1 MGIVVNESLDATTG
15 VAILRQ
21 RDKRVLVVADVSAED
36 VIGGAERMLHH
47 HIRALLKDGLDVT
60 LVTRQPKPDAPLR
73 LCLPSG
79 VVEYR
84 LPFSGQRGWQGLQE
98 LKASAKAWWQT
109 HQGFDVIVAEQPF
122 TMWALMQAGCTLPRL
137 QVCHSFAFEEYAT
150 RHGLGGSWKQQLVIA
165 AMRRLETSVYQSAT
179 SSLVLSQFMCERL
192 QDFFSIKQNA
202 IRIAAGG
209 INPIKSDNKEQ
220 DKSLLRQTLWGET
233 ANQPHIITLRNL
245 VPRTGV
251 DLLIQA
257 AAIVHV
263 DRPDVMWDVMGDG
276 KFKTALQG
284 LSVELSMQDV
294 IHFTGFLSENKVNEY
309 MMAADAFMLPTRS
322 LEGFGLVTLEANVH
336 GLPVIA
342 TPVGANPDV
351 VGWHTLNHVAEQAT
365 PDALAQ
371 AVLTYLANTPD
382 EAQRKNL
389 SKETANYFSWGKH
402 DSVLVNAIRLML

>member
-1 MGIVVNESLDATTG
+1 MK
-15 VAILRQ
+15 Q
-21 RDKRVLVVADVSAED
+21 RDKRVLVVADVSAEH

-47 HIRALLKDGLDVT
+47 HIRALLTDGLDVT
-60 LVTRQPKPDAPLR
+60 VVTRQPKEDAPLR
-73 LCLPSG
+73 LLLPSG
-79 VVEYR
+79 VVEHR

-109 HQGFDVIVAEQPF
+109 HQGFDVVVAEQPF

-150 RHGLGGSWKQQLVIA
+150 RHGLDWGWQQRWVVA

-179 SSLVLSQFMCERL
+179 SSLVLSPFMSERL
-192 QDFFSIKQNA
+192 QTFFSMDQNT
-202 IRIAAGG
+202 IRIAAAG
-209 INPIKSDNKEQ
+209 IEPIRDDIKDRT
-220 DKSLLRQTLWGET
+220 LLRQELWKST
-233 ANQPHIITLRNL
+233 ADQPHIITLRNL

-263 DRPDVMWDVMGDG
+263 DYPDVMWDVIGDG
-276 KFKTALQG
+276 EFSTALQG
-284 LSVELSMQDV
+284 LSTVLGMQDV
-294 IHFTGFLSENKVNEY
+294 IHFLGFLAEKKVKQY
-309 MMAADAFMLPTRS
+309 MAAADAFMLPTRA
-322 LEGFGLVTLEANVH
+322 LEGFGLVTLEANVQ

-351 VGWHTLNHVAEQAT
+351 VGWHALNHVAEQAT

-371 AVLTYLANTPD
+371 AVLRYLENIPD
-382 EAQRKNL
+382 ETQRQSL
-389 SKETANYFSWGKH
+389 SKETSQYFSWRQH
-402 DSVLVNAIRLML
+402 DAVLVNAVRLMK